1 MAAIGGNTSNIKGI
15 VASGSFKPLERKL
28 RFWGIEL
35 KLNKIVGKNVV
46 KLFYAVMFLAAAV
59 SLWAGD
65 LDTIGVT
72 VLRQVDPTLQGSG
85 VRVAQPEAS
94 LTTNTPPTFEVN
106 PASVGQPAS
115 LFTYITSSGTNNY
128 FPNGLGGESSHADS
142 VGANYYGIPSGVAT
156 NVSHV
161 DNYNADYFLN
171 SIIWYSL
178 AIPAL
183 IVNQSFIAD
192 ISQELQVNMSYDNY
206 AAANRTLFI
215 SGIGNG
221 GGTPVSPPAT
231 CYNGIGV
238 GVYGAPS
245 SFGPTDDG
253 RSKPDL
259 VAPGGYTSFSAPY
272 VAGSAAILLQA
283 ANRGDGTTTNSSNVR
298 VLKALLLNGA
308 VKPADWTNG
317 VTTPLDARY
326 GAGIVNVF
334 NSWQQMKGGQHSF
347 IESTSNNGGA
357 AHPPGTNANNE
368 PVLVGWDFNSITNT
382 GASPNYQEQVNH
394 YYFNLPANGGN
405 SFTWTTTLV
414 WNRHYGRTNVNDLNL
429 FLYNA
434 GNSNLVTCSTSVVDN
449 VQHIFLPVLPPGR
462 YDLQVQKSTNNAP
475 TVSTYEI
482 YALAFE
488 IFNMRLNVALTNG
501 NAVISWPV
509 SPTGFELDSTT
520 NLNPPVVWTQVTNAV
535 SVNTNINQNVVTLP
549 VGNVNQFFRLQR
561 P

>member
-1 MAAIGGNTSNIKGI
+1 MI
-15 VASGSFKPLERKL
+15 
-28 RFWGIEL
+28 
-35 KLNKIVGKNVV
+35 NVV
-46 KLFYAVMFLAAAV
+46 KLFYAVMVLGAAL

-94 LTTNTPPTFEVN
+94 LTTNVPPTFEVN
-106 PASVGQPAS
+106 PANVGRPAS
-115 LFTYITSSGTNNY
+115 LFTYMSLSGVATNYPNSAGTN
-128 FPNGLGGESSHADS
+128 SSHADA

-161 DNYNADYFLN
+161 DNYDADYFFN
-171 SIIWYSL
+171 YIISPRY
-178 AIPAL
+178 AIPAR
-183 IVNQSFIAD
+183 IVSQSFIFY
-192 ISQELQVNMSYDNY
+192 ISDELQANTNYDNY
-206 AAANRTLFI
+206 AAQYGTLFI

-231 CYNGIGV
+231 CFNGIGV

-253 RSKPDL
+253 RSKPDII
-259 VAPGGYTSFSAPY
+259 APGGYTSFSTPY

-283 ANRGDGTTTNSSNVR
+283 ANRGDGGANTNSSNGR
-298 VLKALLLNGA
+298 TLKALLINGA
-308 VKPADWTNG
+308 VKPVDWTNG

-347 IESTSNNGGA
+347 IETTSNNGGA
-357 AHPPGTNANNE
+357 AHPPGTNASNE

-382 GASPNYQEQVNH
+382 GASSNYQEQVNH
-394 YYFNLPANGGN
+394 YYFNLPTNGGN
-405 SFTWTTTLV
+405 SFTLTTTLV
-414 WNRHYGRTNVNDLNL
+414 WNRHYKQSNINDLNL
-429 FLYNA
+429 FLYDA
-434 GNSNLVTCSTSVVDN
+434 SNSNLVACSTSAVDN
-449 VQHIFLPVLPPGR
+449 VEHIFLPSVPPGR
-462 YDLQVQKSTNNAP
+462 YDLQVQKSTNNAL
-475 TVSTYEI
+475 TVSTNEI

-488 IFNMRLNVALTNG
+488 IFNMNLDVARVG
-501 NAVISWPV
+501 GKVVVSWPV
-509 SPTGFELDSTT
+509 YPTGFNLESTATLDS
-520 NLNPPVVWTQVTNAV
+520 PISWTMVSSPV
-535 SVNTNINQNVVTLP
+535 SVNTNRYRNIVTQT
-549 VGNVNQFFRLQR
+549 VGGTNQFFRLQR